1 MSWKKSLLLTFQ
13 ILGLPVNTLVAN
25 ENNPVLNRDNLR
37 IPIQKQLSQK
47 QKIFSQFLAQFLKTK
62 KFFQYFEKEH
72 DPYRFCI
79 SDITPS

>member
-47 QKIFSQFLAQFLKTK
+47 QKIFSQFLAQFLKTRK
-62 KFFQYFEKEH
+62 IFQYFEKKN

-79 SDITPS
+79 SDVTPS